1 MTTLCNSS
9 PLGSR
14 QAFQRTL
21 QTWMFERLVSLNLAS
36 GDPRMAAIAFVAGV
50 LAAAGNA
57 WFETIAARAL
67 QGAHFARRVAAADTM
82 VAAGGR

>member
-14 QAFQRTL
+14 QAFRA
-21 QTWMFERLVSLNLAS
+21 WIFERLISLNLAS
-36 GDPRMAAIAFVAGV
+36 GDLRVAAIALAAGA

-57 WFETIAARAL
+57 WFETIATRAH
-67 QGAHFARRVAAADTM
+67 QGAQFARRVTAADTM

>member
-9 PLGSR
+9 PLGLR

-21 QTWMFERLVSLNLAS
+21 QAWVFERLVTLNLAS
-36 GDPRMAAIAFVAGV
+36 GDLRIAVIALLAGA

-67 QGAHFARRVAAADTM
+67 QGAQFARRATAADTM
-82 VAAGGR
+82 VATGGR

>member
-1 MTTLCNSS
+1 MTTLCNPS

-14 QAFQRTL
+14 QAFQA
-21 QTWMFERLVSLNLAS
+21 WIYERMITLNLAS
-36 GDPRMAAIAFVAGV
+36 GDLRFAAIAFVAGA

-67 QGAHFARRVAAADTM
+67 RGAHFARRVTAADTM

>member
-21 QTWMFERLVSLNLAS
+21 QAWVFERLFTLNLAS
-36 GDPRMAAIAFVAGV
+36 GDLRIAVIALLAGA

-57 WFETIAARAL
+57 WFEAIATRAL
-67 QGAHFARRVAAADTM
+67 QGAQFARRVMAADTM
-82 VAAGGR
+82 VATGGR

>member
-21 QTWMFERLVSLNLAS
+21 QTWIFERLVTLNLAS
-36 GDPRMAAIAFVAGV
+36 GDLRIAAITLVAGV

-57 WFETIAARAL
+57 WFETIARRAL
-67 QGAHFARRVAAADTM
+67 QGAHFARRVTAADTM

>member
-9 PLGSR
+9 LFGSR
-14 QAFQRTL
+14 QAFQA
-21 QTWMFERLVSLNLAS
+21 WIFERLITLNLAS
-36 GDPRMAAIAFVAGV
+36 GDLRVAAIALLAAAV
-50 LAAAGNA
+50 AAAGNA

-67 QGAHFARRVAAADTM
+67 QGAQFAKSVTAADTM

>member
-1 MTTLCNSS
+1 MTTLCNLS

-21 QTWMFERLVSLNLAS
+21 QAWIFERLITLNLAG
-36 GDPRMAAIAFVAGV
+36 GDLRIAAIALLAGA

-57 WFETIAARAL
+57 WFETIATRAL
-67 QGAHFARRVAAADTM
+67 QGAHFARRVTAADTM

>member
-21 QTWMFERLVSLNLAS
+21 QTWIYERLITLNLAS
-36 GDPRMAAIAFVAGV
+36 ADLRIAAIALVAGA

-67 QGAHFARRVAAADTM
+67 QGAQFAKSVTAADTM
-82 VAAGGR
+82 VAAGRR

>member
-21 QTWMFERLVSLNLAS
+21 QIWVFERLVTLNLAS
-36 GDPRMAAIAFVAGV
+36 GDLRMAAIALVAGA

-57 WFETIAARAL
+57 WFETIARRAL
-67 QGAHFARRVAAADTM
+67 QGAHFARRVTAADTM

>member
-14 QAFQRTL
+14 QAFRA
-21 QTWMFERLVSLNLAS
+21 WMFERLIALDLAG
-36 GDPRMAAIAFVAGV
+36 GDLRLAMIALLAGA

-57 WFETIAARAL
+57 WFETIATRAL
-67 QGAHFARRVAAADTM
+67 QGAQFAQRVTAADTM

>member
-21 QTWMFERLVSLNLAS
+21 QTWLFERLVTLNLAS
-36 GDPRMAAIAFVAGV
+36 GDLRMAAIALVAGA

-57 WFETIAARAL
+57 WFETIATRAH
-67 QGAHFARRVAAADTM
+67 QGAKFARRVTAADTM
-82 VAAGGR
+82 VATGGR

>member
-9 PLGSR
+9 PWGSR
-14 QAFQRTL
+14 QAFQA
-21 QTWMFERLVSLNLAS
+21 WMFERLVTLNLAS
-36 GDPRMAAIAFVAGV
+36 GDLRMVAIALVAGA

-57 WFETIAARAL
+57 WFETIATRAL
-67 QGAHFARRVAAADTM
+67 QGAHFARRVTAADTM

>member
-14 QAFQRTL
+14 QAFHRTL
-21 QTWMFERLVSLNLAS
+21 QIWIFERLITLNLVS
-36 GDPRMAAIAFVAGV
+36 GDLRVAAIAFVAGT

-67 QGAHFARRVAAADTM
+67 QGAHFARRVTAADTM